1 MAWLNGDG
9 EINGAD
15 PWDYEYDEEYI
26 PNKLFYHSK
35 IFFDSITAETEKA
48 YLLRINNKM
57 ELWIPK
63 KICKNMVL
71 DNEYYESC
79 FVYIHTDLRLCRD
92 KSQSDFHPHSGQETY
107 KKIVKKYKESLD
119 D

>member
-1 MAWLNGDG
+1 MVWMNGDG
-9 EINGAD
+9 EINGAE
-15 PWDYEYDEEYI
+15 PWDYEYDEDYI

-35 IFFDSITAETEKA
+35 IFFDSITAETKKA
-48 YLLRINNKM
+48 YLLKINNKM

-63 KICKNMVL
+63 KICKKMVL
-71 DNEYYESC
+71 DNENYESS
-79 FVYIHTDLRLCRD
+79 FVYIHT
-92 KSQSDFHPHSGQETY
+92 ETY

>member
-1 MAWLNGDG
+1 MVWMNGDG

-48 YLLRINNKM
+48 YLLKINDKM

-71 DNEYYESC
+71 DNENYESC
-79 FVYIHTDLRLCRD
+79 FVYIHT
-92 KSQSDFHPHSGQETY
+92 ETY